1 MIAELFLHQLPSFEN
16 VLGFNLRDIPLRVIV
31 KSQDYQLNNCSKEDF
46 YLGNLHKEGLFE
58 EIAAVGLYYYQIDDG
73 IKGNLCYLHTLTYC
87 EPVDHIIH

>member
-31 KSQDYQLNNCSKEDF
+31 KSQDYQLNDCSKEDF
-46 YLGNLHKEGLFE
+46 YLGNLHKEGLYE

-73 IKGNLCYLHTLTYC
+73 IKGNLCYLYTLTYC
-87 EPVDHIIH
+87 MKLLIMFH

>member
-31 KSQDYQLNNCSKEDF
+31 KSQDYQLDDCSKKDF

-73 IKGNLCYLHTLTYC
+73 IKGTLCYPHTLT
-87 EPVDHIIH
+87 HIMKLLIM